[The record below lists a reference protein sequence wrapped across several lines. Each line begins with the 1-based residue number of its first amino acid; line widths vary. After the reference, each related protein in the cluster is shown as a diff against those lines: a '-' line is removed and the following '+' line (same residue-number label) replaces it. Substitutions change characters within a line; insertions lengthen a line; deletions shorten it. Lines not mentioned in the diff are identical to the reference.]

1 MCRIAGIINNA
12 LPIETLEAYTKEMCD
27 LQRHGG
33 PDDEGIFTSGED
45 HLVLGNRRLAIQD
58 LSSLGHMPMTYGDY
72 TITYNG
78 EIYNF
83 HALKN
88 KLQSIG
94 YDFTTGT
101 DTEVILAGFSAYGTH
116 IFKMLC
122 GMFGLAIYDKP
133 ARTLY
138 LARGVSGIKPLYYA
152 VSNGKLAFASEV
164 RAFSPIPYL
173 RTEDPDWKIHM
184 MAYGNLPEPNTT
196 LRDVKMLP
204 KGSFLKYHIPS
215 GQHSIASYYHH
226 SLIER
231 LGDKKEV
238 LEMVRT
244 SLGAAVDRHLISDA
258 PIGVFLSGGL
268 DSSLITLLASR
279 NSISSLNTLS
289 LFFNEGKYSEKKYQD
304 IVLDKLSCD
313 HHQFLLQEK
322 DFHEN
327 LPSIF
332 NAMDLP
338 SSDGINTWFI
348 SKYARESGLKAVLS
362 GIGGDELFGG
372 YPSFK
377 RMNTV
382 SLLEKLPARVLNAG
396 RYSGSKKLRRLAY
409 LSLKGAKGKY
419 LFLRGQ
425 FIPYEIAEHLGMEES
440 QVWDILEK
448 QPQLAS
454 ISHLTLPNQA
464 SWMEYNMYMQ
474 NQLLRDSDV
483 MSMAHGLEIRV
494 PFLDK
499 EFLQGVMQI
508 TSEIKYQGPRGKQL
522 LIDAFGDILPPE
534 IYNRPKMGF
543 AFPFREW
550 MATDNYVKNIMYISE
565 KTRSHYKKFTS
576 GHLHWSQLMTML
588 LIERHDLNLSKAGE
602 ASSKKKSKQKS
613 IGNTLFLTLK
623 TFSATGGIEKVGR
636 VAGKA
641 LHELSGNNPKNLSI
655 YSLHDGN
662 NYNQHY
668 FPQAIFKG
676 FGAQRITFVIEA
688 VKRGIAADTVILS
701 HINLSM
707 AGYLIKLFSP
717 KTKLILLAHGIEV
730 WKPLTGIKKR
740 MIEKCDMIMPVSH
753 YTKELMKKIHGLPEG
768 KFNVLNNCLDPFLS
782 IPIVSGKSPNLKQ
795 RYGFKDDDVV
805 LMTLTRLSQKER
817 YKGYDKVLMAL
828 KDLKKDHPELKY
840 LIIGKYDNV
849 EKRRIDELIRE
860 YDLSS
865 LVTFAGFIP
874 DGELAEHFNV
884 SDIYIMPS
892 EKEGFGIVFIEAM
905 YYGMPVIA
913 GNVDGSV
920 DALLNGKLGLL
931 VDPENSIQ
939 IKEAIVKVIKAKEQ
953 YLPDRELLMENFG
966 YDKYKE
972 GLRVEI
978 ELVRKAV

>member
-12 LPIETLEAYTKEMCD
+12 LPIETLQAYTKEMCD

-33 PDDEGIFTSGED
+33 PDDGGIFTSAEE
-45 HLVLGNRRLAIQD
+45 HVVLGNRRLAILD

-83 HALKN
+83 HTIRA

-94 YDFTTGT
+94 FDFHTGT
-101 DTEVILAGFSAYGTH
+101 DTEVILAGFAAYGTH
-116 IFKMLC
+116 IFKLLC
-122 GMFGLAIYDKP
+122 GMFGLAIWDATLK
-133 ARTLY
+133 TLY

-152 VSNGKLAFASEV
+152 VSDGKLAFASEV
-164 RAFSPIPYL
+164 RAFAPIPYL
-173 RTEDPDWKIHM
+173 RTEDPDWKIYM

-204 KGSFLKYHIPS
+204 KGSYLKFHVPT
-215 GQHSIASYYHH
+215 GQHTIESYYHH
-226 SLIER
+226 SLIEKF
-231 LGDKKEV
+231 DNEAEV
-238 LEMVRT
+238 LKMVRDNLNT
-244 SLGAAVDRHLISDA
+244 AVDRHLISDA

-268 DSSLITLLASR
+268 DSSLITLLASKF
-279 NSISSLNTLS
+279 SKSSLNTLS
-289 LFFNEGKYSEKKYQD
+289 IYFNEGQYSEKKYQD
-304 IVLDKLSCD
+304 IVLKRLSCE
-313 HHQFLLQEK
+313 HHQFLLKED

-348 SKYARESGLKAVLS
+348 SKFAKESGLKAVLS

-377 RMNTV
+377 RMQTV
-382 SLLEKLPARVLNAG
+382 SMLEKLPARVLHAG

-425 FIPYEIAEHLGMEES
+425 FIPSEIAMHLGMDEA
-440 QVWDILEK
+440 QVWDRLEQ
-448 QPQLAS
+448 QPQLPS

-483 MSMAHGLEIRV
+483 MSMAHGVEIRV

-499 EFLQGVMQI
+499 EFLRGAMQI
-508 TSEIKYQGPRGKQL
+508 ASRIKYAGPRGKQL
-522 LIDAFGDILPPE
+522 LINAFSDILPTE

-550 MATDNYVKNIMYISE
+550 MAKDEYVKEIMGKNKSTSLQYDKFIS
-565 KTRSHYKKFTS
+565 
-576 GHLHWSQLMTML
+576 GNVHWSQLMTML
-588 LIERHDLNLSKAGE
+588 LIERYGTTSPAVI
-602 ASSKKKSKQKS
+602 KSFKRKPEKQNG

-641 LHELSGNNPKNLSI
+641 LYELGKDAAQLSI
-655 YSLHDGN
+655 YSLHDLN
-662 NYNQHY
+662 NYKQHY
-668 FPQAIFKG
+668 FPNDIFSGFRAQKISFVLQAI
-676 FGAQRITFVIEA
+676 
-688 VKRGIAADTVILS
+688 KRGMTADTVILS

-717 KTKLILLAHGIEV
+717 NTRLILLAHGIEV
-730 WKPLTGIKKR
+730 WKPLTGIRKR
-740 MIEKCDMIMPVSH
+740 MIDKCDTIMPVSN
-753 YTKELMKKIHGLPEG
+753 YTKNIMKRMNGIEESRFH
-768 KFNVLNNCLDPFLS
+768 VMHNCLDPYLS
-782 IPIVSGKSPNLKQ
+782 IPIVSGKSPHLKV
-795 RYGFKDDDVV
+795 RYGFKDDDIILVTV
-805 LMTLTRLSQKER
+805 TRLSQKER

-828 KDLKKDHPELKY
+828 KDLKQEHPKLKY
-840 LIIGKYDNV
+840 LLIGKYDDA
-849 EKRRIDELIRE
+849 EKRRVDDLIRE

-865 LVTFAGFIP
+865 LVTFAGFVP
-874 DGELAEHFNV
+874 DSELAEHFNV

-905 YYGMPVIA
+905 YYGLPVIA
-913 GNVDGSV
+913 GNIDGSV

-931 VDPENSIQ
+931 VNPLKTGE
-939 IKEAIVKVIKAKEQ
+939 IKEAIVKVIHDRKR
-953 YLPDRELLMENFG
+953 YVPDRKLLMEHFG
-966 YDKYKE
+966 YNKYKE
-972 GLRVEI
+972 ALRKEI
-978 ELVRKAV
+978 QVVKEEV